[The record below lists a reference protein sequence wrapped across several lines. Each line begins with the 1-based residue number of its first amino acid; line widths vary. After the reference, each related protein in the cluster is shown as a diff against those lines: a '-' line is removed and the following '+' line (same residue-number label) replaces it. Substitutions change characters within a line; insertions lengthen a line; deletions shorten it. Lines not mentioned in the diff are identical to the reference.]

1 MVNLNI
7 DLKTKLYMLLP
18 FLIFVGIA
26 IVIFF
31 IAKAKKKD
39 KGGI

>member
-1 MVNLNI
+1 
-7 DLKTKLYMLLP
+7 MLLP

-26 IVIFF
+26 AIIFF
-31 IAKAKKKD
+31 IARAKNKD